1 MLPGNLRAAAGI
13 WWGMHIV
20 YKAPA
25 PAVVQPAR
33 LDAFLSQKLR
43 FWSLV
48 AMLLLVYV
56 HAYNLHSRYLQ
67 PFTPVDEPLSVGT
80 FLQYFLANGLLRFR
94 IPILFAISGYLFAH
108 HDAGTPHRERAK
120 RRLRT
125 LLVPYLLWSLI
136 GLAFTWALEQYPY
149 TRQLVQQAAL
159 SIFGPDAPFVS
170 GYTPGQLL
178 LRWLLLPVP
187 FQLWFLR
194 SLLVLNL
201 AYPWLRAAIDRLP
214 GFYFGV
220 AGLFWLSESSL
231 PRTALVLL
239 GVGAW
244 LWLRTAGN
252 RAARWQWLGAL
263 VIVSGGLMYLT
274 ATTRL
279 LWVVEPALG
288 PLMEGSGLLFF
299 ALGVWL
305 RRRDKEVLL
314 QPHWFRLLPFT
325 GLWLGIVGLK
335 TWLAFQFDE
344 PPFIPML
351 LLHRAAELLGVL
363 VMWFG
368 SNAMVRAAMQRR
380 WFQWLTGF
388 SFMIYVLHV
397 PLVNYATEAML
408 LRWPQQQLLT
418 FLLLPL
424 AVVALAVLLGAVL
437 RRVAP
442 AAYGVLTGGRGI

>member
-1 MLPGNLRAAAGI
+1 MEV
-13 WWGMHIV
+13 V

-25 PAVVQPAR
+25 PVVVPPAR

-67 PFTPVDEPLSVGT
+67 PFTPVDEPLAVGT

-108 HDAGTPHRERAK
+108 HDAGTPHRERVK

-125 LLVPYLLWSLI
+125 LLLPYLLWSLL
-136 GLAFTWALEQYPY
+136 GLVFTWALEQHPY

-159 SIFGPDAPFVS
+159 SIFGPDNPFVS
-170 GYTPGQLL
+170 GYSPGQLL
-178 LRWLLLPVP
+178 LRWLLAPVP

-201 AYPWLRAAIDRLP
+201 AYPALRWVLSRAA
-214 GFYFGV
+214 GAYFAV
-220 AGLFWLSESSL
+220 AALLWLL
-231 PRTALVLL
+231 DINVLL
-239 GVGAW
+239 
-244 LWLRTAGN
+244 
-252 RAARWQWLGAL
+252 
-263 VIVSGGLMYLT
+263 I
-274 ATTRL
+274 
-279 LWVVEPALG
+279 
-288 PLMEGSGLLFF
+288 EGTGLLFF
-299 ALGVWL
+299 GLGVWL
-305 RRRDKEVLL
+305 RRRDQEVLL
-314 QPHWFRLLPFT
+314 QPRWFRLLPFAV
-325 GLWLGIVGLK
+325 LWLGLVGLK
-335 TWLAFQFDE
+335 TWLAFHYAH
-344 PPFIPML
+344 PPFIPMT

-368 SNAMVRAAMQRR
+368 SNAAVRASMRR
-380 WFQWLTGF
+380 PWFVWLTGF
-388 SFMIYVLHV
+388 SFMIYALHV
-397 PLVNYATEAML
+397 PLVNYATEAVL
-408 LRWPQQQLLT
+408 GRWPEQQMLT

-424 AVVALAVLLGAVL
+424 AVVALAVLLGAGL

-442 AAYGVLTGGRGI
+442 AAYGVLTGGRGL